1 MVRTTLKAAALCIML
16 PAAASAAEADWTKV
30 ADALGKSGTE
40 MPGGVYRVGLPRTDL
55 HVKLDGVDIKPT
67 LALGSWLAF
76 QGKGDATMVM
86 GDLVLTEDEV
96 GPVMKKFTENNIEI
110 TALHNH
116 LLRAQ
121 PSTLYMHVL
130 GHGDPAKLA
139 AALHDGLALS
149 KTPLGNATA
158 SASSQT
164 FIPGSEQP
172 ARTSPAAA
180 SASSQVPA
188 AGSNQPAQL
197 DLDTAMIDK
206 VLGAKGKAAG
216 GVYQV
221 GIPRAETIKDGG
233 MEVPVAMGSAEAINF
248 QPTGGGKAAITG
260 DFVLTA
266 KEVNP
271 VLHALRENGIEITA
285 VHNHMLDDEPRLFF
299 MHFWANDDAA
309 KLAKGLRAALD
320 KVNVARS

>member
-1 MVRTTLKAAALCIML
+1 MRLSHMLATAGLALGLAL
-16 PAAASAAEADWTKV
+16 PASAAENDWAKV
-30 ADALGKSGTE
+30 ADALGKSGAE
-40 MPGGVYRVGLPRTDL
+40 MPGNVYRVGLPRTDL
-55 HVKLDGVDIKPT
+55 HVTLDGVAIKPT

-76 QGKGDATMVM
+76 QSNGDVTMVM
-86 GDLVLTEDEV
+86 GDLVLTEDEI
-96 GPVMKKFTENNIEI
+96 GPVMKKLLENGIEI

-121 PSTLYMHVL
+121 PATFYMHVL

-149 KTPLGNATA
+149 GTPLGNATA
-158 SASSQT
+158 STSSQ
-164 FIPGSEQP
+164 PPAGGAAQP
-172 ARTSPAAA
+172 L
-180 SASSQVPA
+180 Q
-188 AGSNQPAQL
+188 QL
-197 DLDTAMIDK
+197 DLDTAMIDCT
-206 VLGAKGKAAG
+206 LGAKGKALG

-221 GIPRAETIKDGG
+221 GVPRAETIHDNG

-271 VLHALRENGIEITA
+271 VLRALRENGIEVTA
-285 VHNHMLDDEPRLFF
+285 LHNHMLDDQPRLFF
-299 MHFWANDDAA
+299 MHFWANDDAQ
-309 KLAKGLRAALD
+309 KLAQGLRAALD
-320 KVNVARS
+320 KINVARS